1 MAKKMNEEVKQSIQE
16 INDVL
21 KPLQELNSKRG
32 KMDEELREV
41 SQKIKALKEQLEEQ
55 PSFDLLNEIKL
66 LERSYN
72 EYRSMSDKVYEQIT
86 AEEKSI
92 EAHVANMVESTIRKI
107 VISEYMQ
114 KKKEA
119 ERIVKEAAQLI
130 LETEQS
136 LLDYRQNAID
146 EAETIVKDNTSLHL
160 VTLEWEAW
168 RKIRNKAAKPKFL
181 GPALK
186 TSLQDIHTHY
196 YTY

>member
-66 LERSYN
+66 LESSYN

-114 KKKEA
+114 KKKRQRELSK
-119 ERIVKEAAQLI
+119 R
-130 LETEQS
+130 
-136 LLDYRQNAID
+136 LLN
-146 EAETIVKDNTSLHL
+146 
-160 VTLEWEAW
+160 
-168 RKIRNKAAKPKFL
+168 
-181 GPALK
+181 
-186 TSLQDIHTHY
+186 
-196 YTY
+196 